1 MQKKAGFGTLDPHR
15 WDLCAAVLALC
26 APDFAEK
33 PASAQEFLAALY
45 QKLCAQMFPDG
56 LPEVPVLT
64 ADETA
69 YLSALEAALANRPDA
84 FDPYLDL
91 LPLPEDAISGSRVE
105 AQYARFEQAV
115 RESHLMAVMRL
126 GMEST
131 STISLCTRPFSRKR
145 PGSRSTCRWSARRRW
160 GMTSENSAAGARI

>member
-15 WDLCAAVLALC
+15 RDLCAAVLALC

-69 YLSALEAALANRPDA
+69 YLSALEAALYGPAAATAGRRDFRKPR
-84 FDPYLDL
+84 
-91 LPLPEDAISGSRVE
+91 GG
-105 AQYARFEQAV
+105 AV
-115 RESHLMAVMRL
+115 CQ
-126 GMEST
+126 
-131 STISLCTRPFSRKR
+131 I
-145 PGSRSTCRWSARRRW
+145 
-160 GMTSENSAAGARI
+160 

>member
-15 WDLCAAVLALC
+15 RDLCAAVLALC

-69 YLSALEAALANRPDA
+69 YLSALEAAFYGPADS

-105 AQYARFEQAV
+105 VQYARFEQAV

-126 GMEST
+126 GITDSGRIAGFLNCASAT
-131 STISLCTRPFSRKR
+131 VYTYRTKLRNSAL
-145 PGSRSTCRWSARRRW
+145 GSRSDF
-160 GMTSENSAAGARI
+160 ENRIRHIGL